1 MSFFLIFIIND
12 VGIGVNYV
20 FRKEG
25 VIATGN
31 PKAEL
36 LRLSGRKGGQG
47 ESLGCRIAL
56 TAQGVR
62 ISKVFWPAKRKSGG
76 IMAHQNI
83 RAMMPPDAGRTKTFI
98 SL

>member
-12 VGIGVNYV
+12 VEIGVNYV
-20 FRKEG
+20 FR
-25 VIATGN
+25 
-31 PKAEL
+31 
-36 LRLSGRKGGQG
+36 
-47 ESLGCRIAL
+47 
-56 TAQGVR
+56 
-62 ISKVFWPAKRKSGG
+62 PAKRKSGG